1 MRGDDAIAGRDL
13 HVAFVRA
20 VMIGREG
27 LHRDV
32 LLAMFERAGADDC
45 LSYISTGNVSFRA
58 EPGAVWTIVERV
70 EDDLEQL
77 LGRATPVFVRPLGEL
92 VTLLA
97 ADPFADPPVD
107 AVRSCEVSF
116 FRSAVP
122 SHLDLPMTASN
133 GDWVVFGT
141 GPREVFS
148 VTCDHPGRQPS
159 SPGGAIERAAGEP
172 ITTRAIGTLERIV
185 GKLVDW
191 A

>member
-1 MRGDDAIAGRDL
+1 VPGDDAIAGSDL

-45 LSYISTGNVSFRA
+45 VSFISTGNVSFRA
-58 EPGAVWTIVERV
+58 EPGGVSAIVEQV

-77 LGRATPVFVRPLGEL
+77 LGRATPVFVRSLGEL
-92 VTLLA
+92 ATLLA
-97 ADPFADPPVD
+97 SDPFADPPVD
-107 AVRSCEVSF
+107 AVRGCEVSF

-122 SHLDLPMTASN
+122 DHLDLPMSASN

-141 GPREVFS
+141 GPREVYS
-148 VTCDHPGRQPS
+148 VTRERSDRQPS
-159 SPGGAIERAAGEP
+159 SPGGVIERTAGEP
-172 ITTRAIGTLERIV
+172 ITTRALGTLERIAA
-185 GKLVDW
+185 KLVDL